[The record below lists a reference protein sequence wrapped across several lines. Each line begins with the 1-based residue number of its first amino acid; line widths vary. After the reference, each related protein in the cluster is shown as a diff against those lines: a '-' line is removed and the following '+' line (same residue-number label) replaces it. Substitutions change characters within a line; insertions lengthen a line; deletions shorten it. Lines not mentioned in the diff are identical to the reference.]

1 MTTSASG
8 PQRLYLIQVAS
19 LVMNSFSIPVP
30 CYLVQTGDG
39 KNILIDSGIPQNVEL
54 PPGMA
59 GAGTIEY
66 GQNVLAQLATLGVKA
81 GDIDILIA
89 THYDMDHAGNLGAF
103 PNARII
109 VQRQQHEVA
118 NGGHPRFAPTRSQW
132 GQPASRYQL
141 LDGDTELLPGLEL
154 IETSGHVPGHQ
165 SILVRLP
172 KTGPVLLAIDAV
184 AAQSAFTPDRQPS
197 PVDADGEGAIAS
209 TRKLLELAQRE
220 HVTLVIFGHDGQ
232 QWATIKKLP
241 DYYD

>member
-8 PQRLYLIQVAS
+8 PQRLYLIQVATMITS
-19 LVMNSFSIPVP
+19 SFSVPVV

-39 KNILIDSGIPQNVEL
+39 KNILIDSGVPQNVQP
-54 PPGMA
+54 PPGMT
-59 GAGTIEY
+59 GTVEQ
-66 GQNVLAQLATLGVKA
+66 GPDVLAQLATLGVQA
-81 GDIDILIA
+81 GDIDMLIA

-132 GQPASRYQL
+132 EQPTSRYQF

-165 SILVRLP
+165 SVLVRLP
-172 KTGPVLLAIDAV
+172 RTGPVLLAIDAV
-184 AAQSAFTPDRQPS
+184 AVQSDFTPDRQGS
-197 PVDADGEGAIAS
+197 PMDADGEGAIAS
-209 TRKLLELAQRE
+209 TRKLLALAERE
-220 HVTLVIFGHDGQ
+220 HVNLVIFGHDGQ

>member
-1 MTTSASG
+1 MTINTSG
-8 PQRLYLIQVAS
+8 PQRLYLMQVAT
-19 LVMNSFSIPVP
+19 MNRGSFKIPVP

-39 KNILIDSGIPQNVEL
+39 KNIVIDSGFPQNFQ
-54 PPGMA
+54 PPADRPGL
-59 GAGTIEY
+59 GEIEH
-66 GQNVLAQLATLGVKA
+66 GQDVLAQLATLGVQA
-81 GDIDILIA
+81 SDIDMLIA

-103 PNARII
+103 PNARRV

-118 NGGHPRFAPTRSQW
+118 NGGHPRFVMTRSQW
-132 GQPASRYQL
+132 EQPASRYQL

-184 AAQSAFTPDRQPS
+184 TIQSAFTPDRQPS
-197 PVDADGEGAIAS
+197 PMDADGEGAIAS
-209 TRKLLELAQRE
+209 TRKLLALAERE
-220 HVTLVIFGHDGQ
+220 HVNLVIFGHDGQ
-232 QWATIKKLP
+232 QWGTLKKLP